1 LIQARFQATLVCVGR
16 RQGTEHHMQNREL
29 DFRVFA
35 REACPVIDVQAG
47 TAVFQLGEPGAT
59 MYVILSG
66 RIDMVNGDRVIES
79 LGAQE
84 AFGMMSL
91 IDALPRTATA
101 QVTEDAQ
108 LAVIDR
114 KKYQFM
120 LHELPSFAIF
130 LIQTLANRV
139 RSTARAL

>member
-1 LIQARFQATLVCVGR
+1 
-16 RQGTEHHMQNREL
+16 MQNREL

-35 REACPVIDVQAG
+35 REACPVIDFQAG
-47 TAVFQLGEPGAT
+47 TNVFQLGEPGAA

-91 IDALPRTATA
+91 IDTLPRTATA
-101 QVTEDAQ
+101 RVSEDAQ

-120 LHELPSFAIF
+120 LHELPSFAVF

-139 RSTARAL
+139 RSTARVL

>member
-1 LIQARFQATLVCVGR
+1 
-16 RQGTEHHMQNREL
+16 MQNREL

-35 REACPVIDVQAG
+35 REACPVVDVQAG
-47 TAVFQLGEPGAT
+47 SAVFQLGETGAT

-66 RIDMVNGDRVIES
+66 RIDMMNGDRVIES
-79 LGAQE
+79 LGAQQ

-101 QVTEDAQ
+101 LVSEDAQ

>member
-1 LIQARFQATLVCVGR
+1 
-16 RQGTEHHMQNREL
+16 M
-29 DFRVFA
+29 
-35 REACPVIDVQAG
+35 
-47 TAVFQLGEPGAT
+47 
-59 MYVILSG
+59 
-66 RIDMVNGDRVIES
+66 
-79 LGAQE
+79 
-84 AFGMMSL
+84 
-91 IDALPRTATA
+91 PRTATA
-101 QVTEDAQ
+101 LVSEDAQ

>member
-1 LIQARFQATLVCVGR
+1 
-16 RQGTEHHMQNREL
+16 MQNREL

-35 REACPVIDVQAG
+35 REACPIIDVRAD
-47 TAVFQLGEPGAT
+47 TTVFQLGEPGTT

-66 RIDMVNGDRVIES
+66 RIDMVNGERVIES
-79 LGAQE
+79 LGTDA

-91 IDALPRTATA
+91 IDTLPRTATA
-101 QVTEDAQ
+101 LVTENAQ

>member
-1 LIQARFQATLVCVGR
+1 
-16 RQGTEHHMQNREL
+16 MQNREL

-47 TAVFQLGEPGAT
+47 MAVFQQGEPGAT

-66 RIDMVNGDRVIES
+66 RIDMVNGDKVIES
-79 LGAQE
+79 LGVEA

-101 QVTEDAQ
+101 LVSEDAQ

>member
-1 LIQARFQATLVCVGR
+1 
-16 RQGTEHHMQNREL
+16 MQNREL
-29 DFRVFA
+29 DFRIFA
-35 REACPVIDVQAG
+35 REACPVIDVPAG
-47 TAVFQLGEPGAT
+47 ETVFHMGEPGAT
-59 MYVILSG
+59 MYVILTG
-66 RIDMVNGDRVIES
+66 RIDMVNGDRLIES

-91 IDALPRTATA
+91 IDTLPRSATA
-101 QVTEDAQ
+101 RVSEDAQ

-120 LHELPSFAIF
+120 LHELPSFAVF

>member
-1 LIQARFQATLVCVGR
+1 
-16 RQGTEHHMQNREL
+16 MQSREL
-29 DFRVFA
+29 DFRIFA
-35 REACPVIDVQAG
+35 REACPVIDVPAG
-47 TAVFQLGEPGAT
+47 ETVFHLGEPGAT

-66 RIDMVNGDRVIES
+66 RIDMLNGDRLIES
-79 LGAQE
+79 LGAQQ

-91 IDALPRTATA
+91 IDTLPRSATA
-101 QVTEDAQ
+101 RVSEDAQ

-120 LHELPSFAIF
+120 LHELPSFATFI
-130 LIQTLANRV
+130 IQTLANRV

>member
-1 LIQARFQATLVCVGR
+1 
-16 RQGTEHHMQNREL
+16 MQNREL

-35 REACPVIDVQAG
+35 REACPVIDVAAG
-47 TAVFQLGEPGAT
+47 TIVFELGEPGAT

-79 LGAQE
+79 LGAQQ

>member
-1 LIQARFQATLVCVGR
+1 
-16 RQGTEHHMQNREL
+16 MQNREL

-47 TAVFQLGEPGAT
+47 NTVFQLGESGAT

-79 LGAQE
+79 LGAQQ

-91 IDALPRTATA
+91 IDTLPRTATA
-101 QVTEDAQ
+101 LVSEDAQ

>member
-1 LIQARFQATLVCVGR
+1 
-16 RQGTEHHMQNREL
+16 MQNREL
-29 DFRVFA
+29 DFRIFA
-35 REACPVIDVQAG
+35 REACPVIAAPAG
-47 TAVFQLGEPGAT
+47 ETVFRQGDPGTT

-79 LGAQE
+79 LGTDA

-101 QVTEDAQ
+101 QVTEDAR

>member
-1 LIQARFQATLVCVGR
+1 
-16 RQGTEHHMQNREL
+16 MQNREL

-35 REACPVIDVQAG
+35 REACPVIDVPAG
-47 TAVFQLGEPGAT
+47 DKVFQLGEPGET

-79 LGAQE
+79 LGPQE

-91 IDALPRTATA
+91 IDSLPRTATA
-101 QVTEDAQ
+101 LVSEKAQ

-120 LHELPSFAIF
+120 LHELPSFAVF
-130 LIQTLANRV
+130 LIQTLASRV

>member
-1 LIQARFQATLVCVGR
+1 
-16 RQGTEHHMQNREL
+16 M
-29 DFRVFA
+29 
-35 REACPVIDVQAG
+35 
-47 TAVFQLGEPGAT
+47 GEPGDDH
-59 MYVILSG
+59 VCDPVG

-79 LGAQE
+79 LGAQQ

-91 IDALPRTATA
+91 IDTLPRTATA

-120 LHELPSFAIF
+120 LQELPSFAI
-130 LIQTLANRV
+130 
-139 RSTARAL
+139 S

>member
-1 LIQARFQATLVCVGR
+1 
-16 RQGTEHHMQNREL
+16 MQNREL

-35 REACPVIDVQAG
+35 REACPVIDVRAG
-47 TAVFQLGEPGAT
+47 TTVFQLGEPGTT

-66 RIDMVNGDRVIES
+66 RIDMVNGDKVIES

-101 QVTEDAQ
+101 LVTADAQ

>member
-1 LIQARFQATLVCVGR
+1 
-16 RQGTEHHMQNREL
+16 MQNREL

-35 REACPVIDVQAG
+35 REACPVIDARAG
-47 TAVFQLGEPGAT
+47 TTVFQLGEPGTT

-66 RIDMVNGDRVIES
+66 RIDMVNGDKVIES

>member
-1 LIQARFQATLVCVGR
+1 
-16 RQGTEHHMQNREL
+16 MQNREL

-47 TAVFQLGEPGAT
+47 NTVFQLGEPGTT

-66 RIDMVNGDRVIES
+66 RIDMVNGDKVIES
-79 LGAQE
+79 LGAQQ

-101 QVTEDAQ
+101 LVSEHAQ

>member
-1 LIQARFQATLVCVGR
+1 
-16 RQGTEHHMQNREL
+16 MQNREL

-35 REACPVIDVQAG
+35 REACPVIDVRAG
-47 TAVFQLGEPGAT
+47 TTVFQLGEPGAT

-79 LGAQE
+79 LGAQQ

>member
-1 LIQARFQATLVCVGR
+1 MAAPAGETVF
-16 RQGTEHHMQNREL
+16 RQG
-29 DFRVFA
+29 D
-35 REACPVIDVQAG
+35 
-47 TAVFQLGEPGAT
+47 PGVT

-66 RIDMVNGDRVIES
+66 RVEMVNGDRVIER
-79 LGAQE
+79 LGAEE

-91 IDALPRTATA
+91 IDTQPRTATA
-101 QVTEDAQ
+101 RVSEDAQ
-108 LAVIDR
+108 LAVIDG

-120 LHELPSFAIF
+120 LHELPSFAVF

>member
-1 LIQARFQATLVCVGR
+1 
-16 RQGTEHHMQNREL
+16 MQNREL

-47 TAVFQLGEPGAT
+47 NTVFQLGEPGAT

-66 RIDMVNGDRVIES
+66 RIDMVNGDKVIES

>member
-1 LIQARFQATLVCVGR
+1 
-16 RQGTEHHMQNREL
+16 MQNREL

-35 REACPVIDVQAG
+35 REACPVVDVRAG
-47 TAVFQLGEPGAT
+47 TPVFQLGEPGAT

-79 LGAQE
+79 LGTDA

-101 QVTEDAQ
+101 LVTEDAQ

>member
-1 LIQARFQATLVCVGR
+1 
-16 RQGTEHHMQNREL
+16 MQNREL

-35 REACPVIDVQAG
+35 REACPVIDAPAG
-47 TAVFQLGEPGAT
+47 SAVFQLGEPGAT

-66 RIDMVNGDRVIES
+66 RIDMVNGDKVIES
-79 LGAQE
+79 LGAQQ

-101 QVTEDAQ
+101 LVSEDAQ

-130 LIQTLANRV
+130 LIRTLANRV

>member
-1 LIQARFQATLVCVGR
+1 
-16 RQGTEHHMQNREL
+16 
-29 DFRVFA
+29 
-35 REACPVIDVQAG
+35 
-47 TAVFQLGEPGAT
+47 

-66 RIDMVNGDRVIES
+66 RIDMVNGDKVIEN
-79 LGAQE
+79 LGVEA

-101 QVTEDAQ
+101 LVTEDAQ

>member
-1 LIQARFQATLVCVGR
+1 
-16 RQGTEHHMQNREL
+16 MQNREL

-35 REACPVIDVQAG
+35 REACPSIDVPAG
-47 TAVFQLGEPGAT
+47 ETVFHQGESGAT

-66 RIDMVNGDRVIES
+66 RIEMINGDRLIES

-91 IDALPRTATA
+91 IDTLPRTATA
-101 QVTEDAQ
+101 RVSEDAQ

-120 LHELPSFAIF
+120 LHELPSFAVF

>member
-1 LIQARFQATLVCVGR
+1 
-16 RQGTEHHMQNREL
+16 MQNREL

-35 REACPVIDVQAG
+35 REACPVINVQAG
-47 TAVFQLGEPGAT
+47 KPVFQLGEPGAT

-66 RIDMVNGDRVIES
+66 RIDMVNGDKVIES
-79 LGAQE
+79 LGVEA

-130 LIQTLANRV
+130 LIQTLAHRV

>member
-1 LIQARFQATLVCVGR
+1 
-16 RQGTEHHMQNREL
+16 MQNREL

-47 TAVFQLGEPGAT
+47 TTVFQLGEPGAT

-120 LHELPSFAIF
+120 LHELPSFAVF

>member
-1 LIQARFQATLVCVGR
+1 
-16 RQGTEHHMQNREL
+16 MQSLEL
-29 DFRVFA
+29 DFRIFA
-35 REACPVIDVQAG
+35 REACPVVDVPAG
-47 TAVFQLGEPGAT
+47 ETVFHLGESGAT

-66 RIDMVNGDRVIES
+66 RIDMVNGDRLIES
-79 LGAQE
+79 LGAQQ

-91 IDALPRTATA
+91 IDTLPRSATA
-101 QVTEDAQ
+101 RVSEDAQ

-120 LHELPSFAIF
+120 LHELPSFAVFI
-130 LIQTLANRV
+130 IQTLANRV

>member
-1 LIQARFQATLVCVGR
+1 
-16 RQGTEHHMQNREL
+16 MQNREL

-47 TAVFQLGEPGAT
+47 ATVFQLGEPGTT

-66 RIDMVNGDRVIES
+66 RIDMVNGDKVIES
-79 LGAQE
+79 LGTEA

-101 QVTEDAQ
+101 LATEDAR

>member
-1 LIQARFQATLVCVGR
+1 
-16 RQGTEHHMQNREL
+16 MQNREL
-29 DFRVFA
+29 DFRIFA
-35 REACPVIDVQAG
+35 REACPVIAAPAG
-47 TAVFQLGEPGAT
+47 ETVFRQGDPGTT

-66 RIDMVNGDRVIES
+66 HVEMVNGDRVIER
-79 LGAQE
+79 LGAEE

-91 IDALPRTATA
+91 IDTLPRTATA
-101 QVTEDAQ
+101 RVSEDAQ

-120 LHELPSFAIF
+120 LHELPSFAVF

>member
-1 LIQARFQATLVCVGR
+1 
-16 RQGTEHHMQNREL
+16 MQNREL

-35 REACPVIDVQAG
+35 REACPVIDIQAG
-47 TAVFQLGEPGAT
+47 TTVFQLGEPGST

-66 RIDMVNGDRVIES
+66 RIDMVNGDKVIES
-79 LGAQE
+79 LEAQE

-91 IDALPRTATA
+91 IDTLPRTATA

>member
-1 LIQARFQATLVCVGR
+1 
-16 RQGTEHHMQNREL
+16 MQNREL

-47 TAVFQLGEPGAT
+47 TTVFQLGEPDAA

-79 LGAQE
+79 LGAQH

-101 QVTEDAQ
+101 LVSEDAQ

>member
-1 LIQARFQATLVCVGR
+1 
-16 RQGTEHHMQNREL
+16 MQNREL

-35 REACPVIDVQAG
+35 REACPVIDVQTG
-47 TAVFQLGEPGAT
+47 TTVFQLGEPGAT

-66 RIDMVNGDRVIES
+66 RIDMVNGDKVIES

-101 QVTEDAQ
+101 LVTEDAQ

>member
-1 LIQARFQATLVCVGR
+1 
-16 RQGTEHHMQNREL
+16 MQNREL

-35 REACPVIDVQAG
+35 RDACPVIGVPAG
-47 TAVFQLGEPGAT
+47 ETVFHMGEPGAT
-59 MYVILSG
+59 MYVILNG
-66 RIDMVNGDRVIES
+66 RIDMMNGDRLIES

-91 IDALPRTATA
+91 IDTLPRSATA
-101 QVTEDAQ
+101 RVTEDAQ

-120 LHELPSFAIF
+120 LQELPSFAVFI
-130 LIQTLANRV
+130 IQTLASRV
-139 RSTARAL
+139 RNTAGAR

>member
-1 LIQARFQATLVCVGR
+1 MRG
-16 RQGTEHHMQNREL
+16 REL
-29 DFRVFA
+29 DFRIFA
-35 REACPVIDVQAG
+35 REACPVIDVPAG
-47 TAVFQLGEPGAT
+47 ETVFHLGEPGAT

-66 RIDMVNGDRVIES
+66 RIDMLNGDRLIES
-79 LGAQE
+79 LGAQQ

-91 IDALPRTATA
+91 IDTLPRSATA
-101 QVTEDAQ
+101 RVSEDAQ

-120 LHELPSFAIF
+120 LHELPSFAAFI
-130 LIQTLANRV
+130 IQTLANRV

>member
-1 LIQARFQATLVCVGR
+1 
-16 RQGTEHHMQNREL
+16 MQNREL

-35 REACPVIDVQAG
+35 REACPVIYVRAG
-47 TAVFQLGEPGAT
+47 TMVFQLGEPGTT

-66 RIDMVNGDRVIES
+66 RIDMVNGDKVIES

>member
-1 LIQARFQATLVCVGR
+1 
-16 RQGTEHHMQNREL
+16 MQNREL
-29 DFRVFA
+29 NFRVFA
-35 REACPVIDVQAG
+35 REACPVIDVKAG
-47 TAVFQLGEPGAT
+47 STVFQLGEPGAT

-66 RIDMVNGDRVIES
+66 RIDMVNGDRLIES

-101 QVTEDAQ
+101 LVAEDAQ

-130 LIQTLANRV
+130 LIQTLASRV

>member
-1 LIQARFQATLVCVGR
+1 
-16 RQGTEHHMQNREL
+16 MQNREL
-29 DFRVFA
+29 NFRVFA
-35 REACPVIDVQAG
+35 REACPIIDVPAG
-47 TAVFQLGEPGAT
+47 ETVFHMGEPGAT
-59 MYVILSG
+59 MYVILAG
-66 RIDMVNGDRVIES
+66 RIDMMNGDRLIES

-91 IDALPRTATA
+91 IDTLPRTATA
-101 QVTEDAQ
+101 RVSEDAQ

-120 LHELPSFAIF
+120 LHELPSFAVF

-139 RSTARAL
+139 RNTARAL

>member
-1 LIQARFQATLVCVGR
+1 
-16 RQGTEHHMQNREL
+16 MQNREL

-35 REACPVIDVQAG
+35 REACPVIDIKAG
-47 TAVFQLGEPGAT
+47 GTVFQFGEPGAT

-66 RIDMVNGDRVIES
+66 RIDMVNGDRVIEC
-79 LGAQE
+79 LGAQQ

-101 QVTEDAQ
+101 LVAEDAQ

-139 RSTARAL
+139 RSTARALWLPSLRAKRSNPETV